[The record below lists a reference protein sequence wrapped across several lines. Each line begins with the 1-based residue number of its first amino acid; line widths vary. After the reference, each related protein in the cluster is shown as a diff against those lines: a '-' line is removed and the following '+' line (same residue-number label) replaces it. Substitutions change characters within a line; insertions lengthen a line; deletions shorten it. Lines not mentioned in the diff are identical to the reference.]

1 MKTYRWDKLQT
12 LWTDVHEVNW
22 KNRLYLNIN
31 GIKFVSEDGKLYEE
45 DPTITPKQ
53 REEIES
59 RYEKDEDWQYSPED
73 VDAMVREAKA
83 LYKLSEVYIHIWDMT
98 QKDLLEQINYE
109 RDLTV

>member
-45 DPTITPKQ
+45 DPTITVKQ

-59 RYEKDEDWQYSPED
+59 KYEKDEDWQYSPED
-73 VDAMVREAKA
+73 VEKMVREAKA
-83 LYKLSEVYIHIWDMT
+83 LYKLSEVIIHIWDWT
-98 QKDLLEQINYE
+98 PKDLIEQINYE

>member
-1 MKTYRWDKLQT
+1 MKTYRFDQLKT
-12 LWTDVHEVNW
+12 LWTEEHEVNW
-22 KNRLYLNIN
+22 KIRLYLNIN
-31 GIKFVSEDGKLYEE
+31 GIKFVMEDNKLYEE

-59 RYEKDEDWQYSPED
+59 KYEKDEDWQYSPED
-73 VDAMVREAKA
+73 VEKMVRDAKA
-83 LYKLSEVYIHIWDMT
+83 LYKLSEVHIHIWSED